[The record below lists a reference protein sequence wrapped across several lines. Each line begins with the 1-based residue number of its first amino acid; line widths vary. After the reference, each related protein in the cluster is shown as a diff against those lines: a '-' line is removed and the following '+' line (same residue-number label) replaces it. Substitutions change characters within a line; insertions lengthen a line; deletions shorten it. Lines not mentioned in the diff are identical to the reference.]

1 MKLESAHITNFKLL
15 EDVSLQFSSDL
26 ARPLTVVRAENG
38 SGKTSILYALRWAM
52 YGENE
57 IPPQMRLTSTA
68 QPAGKPVQVQVRIEF
83 TTSDPYSRAE
93 ARYRLIRTCEE
104 TPGEGDNYSR
114 SPSRL
119 RLLRRTDRGEEDIEE
134 GVEGLISSVLP
145 RNLADVFFTNGDDV
159 QRFIAGGQHG
169 ERERQEAVHK
179 AIRKLLGLEGVE
191 TVEANVT
198 VAARRLRK
206 ESTSTGGREV
216 QTAGEELEGIEDELN
231 KQRENLS
238 IINQRK
244 SALDEQ
250 VRIDERALDAIKG
263 MGDLDSIQ
271 AKIHEIEEDVR
282 HLEVQETGIRRQM
295 KELLRSEDLS
305 KGFIGEQLDRG
316 ITVLAELVDRKIIPG
331 SSLEVLIDRLQ
342 LGTCICGEE
351 LRAGTTR
358 HNHVTS
364 LIEEQRQVAP
374 RLQRLTALWHEA
386 RNRATSTSDEDD
398 IGEAVSEKASSLNR
412 QFTECLDRQRRK
424 NADLKAEQ
432 EKRGQIDHE
441 QVQFLTRR
449 LRSSRSK
456 RSEFDREDGLLTGQ
470 IQELEEKRKVCQE
483 RFDEAVRRATL
494 NQGLKRQSIVADD
507 LVRLTKG
514 TLDRLKWNYVH
525 RVSARMNELFLEIVG
540 ADPTTDTTVFTG
552 VNINETTYDIVIRT
566 LAGRTLDA
574 DTELNGAAQRALTL
588 SFIWALMEVAEREA
602 PRIIDTPLG
611 MTSGA
616 VKHRMVDLLT
626 KPTAPDGLPYQAVL
640 FMTRSEI
647 RDIEEL
653 ISERAGLV
661 TTLTCSKDYPVD
673 LVNDWSDGLPV
684 VRTCQ
689 CDHTEICGVCV
700 RRSDSGRFKF
710 REVAF

>member
-1 MKLESAHITNFKLL
+1 MKLESARITNFKLL

-26 ARPLTVVRAENG
+26 ARPLTVIRAENG

-52 YGENE
+52 YGENG
-57 IPPQMRLTSTA
+57 IPSQMRLTSTA

-83 TTSDPYSRAE
+83 TTSDPFSRAE

-104 TPGEGDNYSR
+104 TPGEGDNYRR

-134 GVEGLISSVLP
+134 GMEGLISAVLP
-145 RNLADVFFTNGDDV
+145 LNLADVFFTNGDDV
-159 QRFIAGGQHG
+159 QRFIAGGLHG
-169 ERERQEAVHK
+169 ERERQEAVHR
-179 AIRKLLGLEGVE
+179 AIRKLLGLEDVE
-191 TVEANVT
+191 AVEANLGF
-198 VAARRLRK
+198 AARRLRR
-206 ESTSTGGREV
+206 ESTSAGGQEL
-216 QTAGEELEGIEDELN
+216 QAAEDELERIEDELK

-238 IINQRK
+238 LINQRK
-244 SALDEQ
+244 GAVDEQ
-250 VRIDERALDAIKG
+250 IRLDERALDAIKG
-263 MGDLDSIQ
+263 IGDLDSIQ
-271 AKIHEIEEDVR
+271 AKIHEIEEDIR
-282 HLEVQETGIRRQM
+282 HLEAQETDIRRHM

-305 KGFIGEQLDRG
+305 KGYIGEQLDRG
-316 ITVLAELVDRKIIPG
+316 MAVLAELVDRKIIPG

-342 LGTCICGEE
+342 LGTCICGEP
-351 LRAGTTR
+351 LMAGTPR
-358 HNHVTS
+358 HDHLTS

-386 RNRATSTSDEDD
+386 RNRAASTLDDDEV
-398 IGEAVSEKASSLNR
+398 GESVADKASSLNR

-432 EKRGQIDHE
+432 EKREQIDEE

-449 LRSSRSK
+449 LQSNRSK
-456 RSEFDREDGLLTGQ
+456 RSDFDREDGLVTGQ
-470 IQELEEKRKVCQE
+470 IQELEEKRKGCQE
-483 RFDEAVRRATL
+483 HFDEAVRRATL
-494 NQGLKRQSIVADD
+494 NQRLKRQSTVADD

-514 TLDRLKWNYVH
+514 TLDRLKSNYVH

-540 ADPTTDTTVFTG
+540 ADPSTDTTVFTG
-552 VNINETTYDIVIRT
+552 VNINEATYDIVIRT

-588 SFIWALMEVAEREA
+588 SFIWSLMEVAEREA

-611 MTSGA
+611 MTSGT

-626 KPTAPDGLPYQAVL
+626 KPTASDGLPYQAIL

-653 ISERAGLV
+653 IAARAGLV

-673 LVNDWSDGLPV
+673 LVNDWSEGLPV

-689 CDHTEICGVCV
+689 CDHSEICAVCV
-700 RRSDSGRFKF
+700 RRSDSGRFKY
-710 REVAF
+710 REVAL

>member
-26 ARPLTVVRAENG
+26 ARPLTVIRAENG

-52 YGENE
+52 YGENG

-68 QPAGKPVQVQVRIEF
+68 QPAGMPVQVQVRIEF
-83 TTSDPYSRAE
+83 TTSDPFSRAE

-104 TPGEGDNYSR
+104 TPGEGDKYMR

-134 GVEGLISSVLP
+134 GMEGLISAVLP
-145 RNLADVFFTNGDDV
+145 LNLIDVFFTNGDDV
-159 QRFIAGGQHG
+159 QRFIAGGLHD

-179 AIRKLLGLEGVE
+179 AIRKLLGLEDVE
-191 TVEANVT
+191 AVEANLGF
-198 VAARRLRK
+198 AARRLRR
-206 ESTSTGGREV
+206 ESTSAGGQEL
-216 QTAGEELEGIEDELN
+216 QAAEAELERIEDELK

-238 IINQRK
+238 LINQRK
-244 SALDEQ
+244 GAVDEQ
-250 VRIDERALDAIKG
+250 IRLDERALDATKG
-263 MGDLDSIQ
+263 IGDLDSIQ
-271 AKIHEIEEDVR
+271 AKIREIEEDIR
-282 HLEVQETGIRRQM
+282 HLEAQETDIRRQM

-305 KGFIGEQLDRG
+305 KGYIGEQLDRG
-316 ITVLAELVDRKIIPG
+316 MAVLAELVDRKIIPG

-342 LGTCICGEE
+342 LGTCICGEQ
-351 LRAGTTR
+351 LMAGTPR
-358 HNHVTS
+358 HAHLTS

-386 RNRATSTSDEDD
+386 RNHGTSTLDD
-398 IGEAVSEKASSLNR
+398 DDVGELIADKASSLNR

-432 EKRGQIDHE
+432 EKRGQIDEE

-449 LRSSRSK
+449 LQSNRSK
-456 RSEFDREDGLLTGQ
+456 RSDFDREDGLVTGQ
-470 IQELEEKRKVCQE
+470 VQELEEKRKGCQE
-483 RFDEAVRRATL
+483 RFDEAVQRATL
-494 NQGLKRQSIVADD
+494 NRKLKRQATVADD

-514 TLDRLKWNYVH
+514 TLDRLKSNYVH
-525 RVSARMNELFLEIVG
+525 KVSARMNELFLEIVG
-540 ADPTTDTTVFTG
+540 ADPSTDTTVFTG
-552 VNINETTYDIVIRT
+552 VNINETTYDIVIQT

-574 DTELNGAAQRALTL
+574 DNELNGAAQRALTL
-588 SFIWALMEVAEREA
+588 SFIWSLMEVAERQA

-611 MTSGA
+611 MTSGS

-626 KPTAPDGLPYQAVL
+626 KPTAPDGLPYQAIL

-653 ISERAGLV
+653 IAARAGLV

-673 LVNDWSDGLPV
+673 LVNDWSDGLPT

-689 CDHTEICGVCV
+689 CDHTEICDLCA
-700 RRSDSGRFKF
+700 RRSDSGRFKY
-710 REVAF
+710 REAVL

>member
-26 ARPLTVVRAENG
+26 ARPLTVIRAENG

-52 YGENE
+52 YGEKE
-57 IPPQMRLTSTA
+57 IPRQMRLTSTA

-83 TTSDPYSRAE
+83 TTSDPYSKEE
-93 ARYRLIRTCEE
+93 ARYRLIRTCVE

-114 SPSRL
+114 SQSRL
-119 RLLRRTDRGEEDIEE
+119 RLLRQTDRGEEDIEE
-134 GVEGLISSVLP
+134 GMDGLISAVLP
-145 RNLADVFFTNGDDV
+145 LNLADVFFTNGDDV

-169 ERERQEAVHK
+169 ERERQEAVHR
-179 AIRKLLGLEGVE
+179 AIRKLLGLEDVE
-191 TVEANVT
+191 TAEANLT
-198 VAARRLRK
+198 VAARGLRR
-206 ESTSTGGREV
+206 ESTSTGGQEV
-216 QTAGEELEGIEDELN
+216 QTAEDELERIEDELN
-231 KQRENLS
+231 KHIENLS
-238 IINQRK
+238 LINQRK
-244 SALDEQ
+244 SAVDEQ
-250 VRIDERALDAIKG
+250 VRIDERTLDAIKG
-263 MGDLDSIQ
+263 IGDLDSIQ
-271 AKIHEIEEDVR
+271 AKIHEIEEDIR
-282 HLEVQETGIRRQM
+282 HLEMQETDIRRQM

-305 KGFIGEQLDRG
+305 KGYIGDQLNRG
-316 ITVLAELVDRKIIPG
+316 ITVLADLVDRKIIPG

-351 LRAGTTR
+351 LQAGTPR
-358 HNHVTS
+358 HNHLTS

-386 RNRATSTSDEDD
+386 RNRATSISDED
-398 IGEAVSEKASSLNR
+398 EPVESVSEKAVSLNR
-412 QFTECLDRQRRK
+412 QFTECVDRQRRK

-432 EKRGQIDHE
+432 EKRGQIDQE

-449 LRSSRSK
+449 LQSNRSK
-456 RSEFDREDGLLTGQ
+456 RSEFDREDGLVTGQ
-470 IQELEEKRKVCQE
+470 IQELEEKRKECKE
-483 RFDEAVRRATL
+483 HHKEAMERATL
-494 NQGLKRQSIVADD
+494 DKKLKRRSTVADD
-507 LVRLTKG
+507 LVRLSKG
-514 TLDRLKWNYVH
+514 TLDRLKLNYVH
-525 RVSARMNELFLEIVG
+525 RVSARMNELFMEIVG
-540 ADPTTDTTVFTG
+540 ADPSTDTTVFTG
-552 VNINETTYDIVIRT
+552 VNIDETTYDIVIRT
-566 LAGRTLDA
+566 LAGRTFDA

-616 VKHRMVDLLT
+616 VKHRMVDYLT
-626 KPTAPDGLPYQAVL
+626 KPTTSDGLPYQAIL

-673 LVNDWSDGLPV
+673 LVNDWSNGLPV
-684 VRTCQ
+684 VRTCR
-689 CDHTEICGVCV
+689 CDHTEICDVCA
-700 RRSDSGRFKF
+700 RRSDSGRFNY
-710 REVAF
+710 RGVEL